1 MTGLTEE
8 SARDQLEATFKQR
21 YRADLSDWAPF
32 KASFELRELA
42 EHEYWI
48 QAGDITKQMC
58 FIASGLLRIYYID
71 QAGNEVNQHFYQ
83 ANEVL
88 APVSVMMNNEP
99 CQYYVQALE
108 PSSVLL
114 ADGHTL
120 FELGNENIEWLRLEN
135 NIMKTVF
142 LKTAKREAKLLLG
155 NAEQRY
161 KWFLK
166 EYAELASKLPQ
177 YHIASFLGITPV
189 SLSRLRKK
197 IAGE

>member
-1 MTGLTEE
+1 MTSLTEQ
-8 SARDQLEATFKQR
+8 SARDQLERVFKQR
-21 YRADLSDWAPF
+21 YGADLTDWQPF
-32 KASFELRELA
+32 KDCFHLRELA
-42 EHEYWI
+42 EHEHWI

-83 ANEVL
+83 GDEVL
-88 APVSVMMNNEP
+88 APISVMMNSEP

-114 ADGHTL
+114 ADSATL
-120 FELGNENIEWLRLEN
+120 FKLGNQNIEWLRLEN
-135 NIMKTVF
+135 YILKAVF

-197 IAGE
+197 IAG

>member
-1 MTGLTEE
+1 MNACNEE
-8 SARDQLEATFKQR
+8 LAARKQLERVFNQR
-21 YRADLSDWAPF
+21 YQASLSDWPSFAEC
-32 KASFELRELA
+32 FELRKLA
-42 EHEYWI
+42 EDEHWI
-48 QAGDITKQMC
+48 RAGDITKQMC
-58 FIASGLLRIYYID
+58 FIVSGLLRIYYID
-71 QAGNEVNQHFYQ
+71 QNGNEVNQHFYQ
-83 ANEVL
+83 AEEVL
-88 APVSVMMNNEP
+88 APISVMVSNEP

-108 PSSVLL
+108 GSVVLL
-114 ADGHTL
+114 ANSDAL
-120 FELGNENIEWLRLEN
+120 FKLGSHNIEWLRLEN

-166 EYAELASKLPQ
+166 EYPELAVRLPQ

-197 IAGE
+197 ISS

>member
-1 MTGLTEE
+1 MTEPNE
-8 SARDQLEATFKQR
+8 QSVRAQLEYA
-21 YRADLSDWAPF
+21 F
-32 KASFELRELA
+32 KARYHGDLTDWQPFTDCFHLRELA
-42 EHEYWI
+42 EQEHWI

-83 ANEVL
+83 VDEVL
-88 APVSVMMNNEP
+88 APISVMMNNEP

-108 PSSVLL
+108 PSTVLL
-114 ADGHTL
+114 ADSDVL
-120 FELGNENIEWLRLEN
+120 FKLGNSNVQWLRLEN

-197 IAGE
+197 ISN